1 LELCQFQKENKQLKQ
16 ELDEMK
22 NNNSNN
28 EANNSVIVD
37 KLKSELLHEKQR
49 LRLFVEKISDDL
61 PHSDVENMNSLEVIK
76 NFELKICYL
85 LYTEN

>member
-1 LELCQFQKENKQLKQ
+1 MELCQFQKENKQLKQ

-76 NFELKICYL
+76 IF
-85 LYTEN
+85 